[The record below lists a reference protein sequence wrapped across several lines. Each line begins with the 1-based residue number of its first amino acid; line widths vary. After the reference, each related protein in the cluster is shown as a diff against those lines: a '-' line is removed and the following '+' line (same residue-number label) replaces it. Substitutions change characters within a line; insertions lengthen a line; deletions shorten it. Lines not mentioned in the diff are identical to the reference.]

1 MKFRPNPALQGRRR
15 KRRVPELYVKKG
27 ANLKTIG
34 ILALAAAVIAGSASV
49 VHSAGPSD
57 ELARDAFRQILS
69 QADTN
74 RDGKLSLAECKAIY
88 KDAAMAERNCTFWD
102 VNKDGKLDSEEKAK
116 MKEDLK
122 KQREEERAKRHAS
135 RKAD

>member
-1 MKFRPNPALQGRRR
+1 MKSIAIRA
-15 KRRVPELYVKKG
+15 
-27 ANLKTIG
+27 
-34 ILALAAAVIAGSASV
+34 LALAVIAGGASV

-74 RDGKLSLAECKAIY
+74 RDGKLSLVECKAIY

-102 VNKDGKLDSEEKAK
+102 VNKDGTVT
-116 MKEDLK
+116 EDEYAS
-122 KQREEERAKRHAS
+122 QAMGMGMGKR
-135 RKAD
+135 K

>member
-1 MKFRPNPALQGRRR
+1 M
-15 KRRVPELYVKKG
+15 
-27 ANLKTIG
+27 KTIG
-34 ILALAAAVIAGSASV
+34 ILAIAAAVVAGSASV

-102 VNKDGKLDSEEKAK
+102 VNKDGTIT
-116 MKEDLK
+116 EDEYAS
-122 KQREEERAKRHAS
+122 QAMSMGKR
-135 RKAD
+135 K

>member
-1 MKFRPNPALQGRRR
+1 LKFRPNPALQGRRR

-102 VNKDGKLDSEEKAK
+102 VNKDGTIT
-116 MKEDLK
+116 EDEYAS
-122 KQREEERAKRHAS
+122 QAMSMGKR
-135 RKAD
+135 K

>member
-1 MKFRPNPALQGRRR
+1 LSFAPPPLIFG
-15 KRRVPELYVKKG
+15 VKKG

-57 ELARDAFRQILS
+57 ELARDAFRQIVS

-102 VNKDGKLDSEEKAK
+102 VNKDGTIT
-116 MKEDLK
+116 EDEYAS
-122 KQREEERAKRHAS
+122 QAMSMGKR
-135 RKAD
+135 K